1 MSTEALIKRLKRSLK
16 KGGLTLVTTRRDSR
30 DFCQM
35 GRYAVID
42 GRRMLIHADVDLLEL
57 AYQRGLIKPD
67 KHKHTPVM

>member
-16 KGGLTLVTTRRDSR
+16 KGELTLVTTRRDSR
-30 DFCQM
+30 DFWQM
-35 GRYAVID
+35 GRYAVVD

-67 KHKHTPVM
+67 KHIDTPVM